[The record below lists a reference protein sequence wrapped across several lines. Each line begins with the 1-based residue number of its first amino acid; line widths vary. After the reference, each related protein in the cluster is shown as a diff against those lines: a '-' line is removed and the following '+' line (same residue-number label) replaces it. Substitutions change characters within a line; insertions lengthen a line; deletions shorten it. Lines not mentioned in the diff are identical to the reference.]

1 MITPPD
7 GQHGA
12 LPLRIRAAH
21 VVVVLLI
28 SATVAGAAAL
38 LVGHPWMEPAQA
50 VPDRHV
56 QFVAPASNAVAKRD
70 RLERRMPELPDMA
83 SASPVNLSFETA
95 LQYMA
100 SPPSDIW
107 SSKPS
112 GPVKPSTILLDDKQI
127 ASIKQRL
134 KLTKAQLELW
144 PPVEKALRD
153 VLELLHDR
161 RKQPAEKVL
170 AANGDAVKRLM
181 DAGTPLYAKLRPN
194 QRNEVKSLARMVGL
208 ASEIPN

>member
-1 MITPPD
+1 M
-7 GQHGA
+7 
-12 LPLRIRAAH
+12 RIRTAH
-21 VVVVLLI
+21 VVVVLVI
-28 SATVAGAAAL
+28 FATAAAAAAL

-56 QFVAPASNAVAKRD
+56 QFVAPASNLVAKRD
-70 RLERRMPELPDMA
+70 KLETRAPEPADVVP
-83 SASPVNLSFETA
+83 ASPVNLSYETA

-107 SSKPS
+107 SSKPA

-144 PPVEKALRD
+144 PPVEKALKD
-153 VLELLHDR
+153 LLELLHDR
-161 RKQPAEKVL
+161 RRQPAEKVL
-170 AANGDAVKRLM
+170 AANSDAVKRLT
-181 DAGTPLYAKLRPN
+181 DVGAPFFAKLRPD
-194 QRNEVKSLARMVGL
+194 QRNEVKALARMVGL